1 MKMNK
6 PQYTK
11 MVVTITTILFIVT
24 LFSCLWYMF
33 YITFS
38 GLGETVDYIV
48 ATTALSVMGGIYGM
62 VLRSYMSKSGLEN
75 VATIRKSVYKE
86 IMNTR
91 LEYDEKVL
99 ILKKKY
105 EIDQNEFDEIEDEAP
120 FKEMSEAVLSQTISK
135 IDDVDSLNE
144 SEPTEC

>member
-11 MVVTITTILFIVT
+11 VVVTITTILFVVT
-24 LFSCLWYMF
+24 LFSCLTYMF

-75 VATIRKSVYKE
+75 VAKIRSTVYKE

-91 LEYDEKVL
+91 LEYDEKL
-99 ILKKKY
+99 LRLKKY
-105 EIDQNEFDEIEDEAP
+105 YGIDQDIIDEIENEAP
-120 FKEMSEAVLSQTISK
+120 FKNLSDMVVSQTTQKLDS
-135 IDDVDSLNE
+135 VDSINE
-144 SEPTEC
+144 SEPDE